1 MATSKLSPLLA
12 NRATLIKAGTPNNV
26 ANDGGR
32 IRSKSGNIALAT
44 GDLDAGDVIMLC
56 GVPTGAVILSIL
68 IAHDDLDT
76 NGTETLNFDVGIYS
90 GIDDVAET
98 KDENV
103 YATATNEDNA
113 SLFGI
118 KGSTEGALDYAWEAR
133 SIEKAG
139 QKVFE
144 DAGDTTDPDSEYFI
158 GISIETVAAT
168 AAAGD
173 LAFMVTYAV
182 D

>member
-1 MATSKLSPLLA
+1 MATKQSSLLS
-12 NRATLIKAGTPNNV
+12 NRATLIAAGTPNNI

-32 IRSKSGNIALAT
+32 IRTKSGNIALAT
-44 GDLDAGDVIMLC
+44 GDLDAADIIMLC

-76 NGTETLNFDVGIYS
+76 NGTETLNFDVGIYENA
-90 GIDDVAET
+90 DDTAET

-113 SLFGI
+113 SAFGV
-118 KGSTEGALDYAWEAR
+118 KGATEGSVNYAFEAR
-133 SIEKAG
+133 GIELNG

-144 DAGDTTDPDSEYFI
+144 DAGDTVDPDSEYFI
-158 GISIETVAAT
+158 GISIETVTAT
-168 AAAGD
+168 AQAGD
-173 LAFMVTYAV
+173 LAFQVTYAI